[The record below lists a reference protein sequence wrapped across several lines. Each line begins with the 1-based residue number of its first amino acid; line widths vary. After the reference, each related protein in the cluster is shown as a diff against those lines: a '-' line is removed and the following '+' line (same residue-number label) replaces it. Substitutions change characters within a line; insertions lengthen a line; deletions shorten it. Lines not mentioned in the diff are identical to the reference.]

1 MSTFTLEQIADALD
15 VHKTSAMRR
24 AARESWPFTETT
36 GLGGKKRLY
45 APENLPREVRDAIL
59 QRSVKAQSLALPAH
73 VPAAALPVASASYAL
88 STVVLNGSTEA
99 DRMQEYSAKQVL
111 ARIQR
116 IQADASVSLKAACH
130 TLITSAR
137 AGLLPP
143 ALVSVLRT
151 ARDARGRQSPD
162 GLPSV
167 RSLLRWASE
176 SENGGSM
183 LPKKPQKD
191 MTVQPWYALAIA
203 LKQRPQKPKTTWI
216 HEQIKAQWNPAWGS
230 EPPSYDAVYRFFKD
244 KFSKVEQLKGQHQG
258 SALRSHLF
266 YQHRKAYGLAPFTEV
281 HADGWNT
288 HFKAPHPVTGEFVTH
303 EVWHFHDIATR
314 YVTPV
319 SIGISEC
326 FEVIAKGLENCIR
339 VGGVMCIWQTDS
351 TGSVK
356 NARMELDP
364 VASIADRA
372 GLTVVHP
379 KEVGNSQANGIAEN
393 FNTYLDRESR
403 ELATYQ
409 GKDMDSLALKRVNK
423 FTTAMVRAARNGDL
437 AARDEAKRQASLA
450 GRGLVFES
458 YAQMVDWLNAKVD
471 KFNNSPHSALPKIT
485 DPMTGK
491 RRHQTPAEALEE
503 ARAAGWQP
511 VMLEEHHLIDLFRPH
526 LRKTVRRGTVSPFG
540 GQRYY
545 HSELPHIEGEE
556 VMVAVDI
563 MDGGRVWVKD
573 LNGRLIC
580 CAEFVEATGYRAQS
594 MYEFAQEK
602 RLGAQ
607 VRRRENDIDAIK
619 DRMAPAIE
627 APAAPVID
635 LAMQLYAND
644 VPKAREAVLAPT
656 LAASA
661 AALPPEGAAADL
673 GRPGVGATP
682 LRAEEKV
689 TNHHEITDLAMYL
702 YGDAIEEQDRE
713 TRTAAR

>member
-1 MSTFTLEQIADALD
+1 
-15 VHKTSAMRR
+15 MRQ
-24 AARESWPFTETT
+24 AR
-36 GLGGKKRLY
+36 GK
-45 APENLPREVRDAIL
+45 
-59 QRSVKAQSLALPAH
+59 Q
-73 VPAAALPVASASYAL
+73 
-88 STVVLNGSTEA
+88 
-99 DRMQEYSAKQVL
+99 
-111 ARIQR
+111 
-116 IQADASVSLKAACH
+116 
-130 TLITSAR
+130 
-137 AGLLPP
+137 
-143 ALVSVLRT
+143 
-151 ARDARGRQSPD
+151 GRQSPD
-162 GLPSV
+162 GLPSD
-167 RSLLRWASE
+167 RSLQRWFDEEAK
-176 SENGGSM
+176 GT
-183 LPKKPQKD
+183 LPAKRREKD

-216 HEQIKAQWNPAWGS
+216 HEQIVEQWNPAWGA

-244 KFSKVEQLKGQHQG
+244 KFSKIEQLKGQHQG

-288 HFKAPHPVTGEFVTH
+288 HFKAPHPVTGEFITH
-303 EVWHFHDIATR
+303 EVWHFHCISTR

-326 FEVIAKGLENCIR
+326 FEVISKGLENCIR
-339 VGGVMCIWQTDS
+339 VGGVPAIFQTDS

-372 GLTVVHP
+372 GLTIVHP

-409 GKDMDSLALKRVNK
+409 SKDMDSLALKRVNK

-437 AARDEAKRQASLA
+437 AARDEAKRQAALA

-471 KFNNSPHSALPKIT
+471 KFNHSPHSALPKIT
-485 DPMTGK
+485 DPVTGK

-635 LAMQLYAND
+635 LAMQLYGD
-644 VPKAREAVLAPT
+644 EVPKTREAELI
-656 LAASA
+656 
-661 AALPPEGAAADL
+661 
-673 GRPGVGATP
+673 P
-682 LRAEEKV
+682 LREEEKV

-702 YGDAIEEQDRE
+702 YGDAIDEQDRE
-713 TRTAAR
+713 TKTAAR